1 MCVYIYIYIYIY
13 SLSSQ
18 IISRT
23 TQRSDKCEFCFDFKI
38 VVNIIY
44 VCVLFHK
51 NRAGTFSLTMK
62 QWQLIVCLKAT
73 HISCLVLAAKI

>member
-1 MCVYIYIYIYIY
+1 MYIYVYI
-13 SLSSQ
+13 LLVP
-18 IISRT
+18 RLFPARPNENLLT
-23 TQRSDKCEFCFDFKI
+23 DKCEFCFDFKI
-38 VVNIIY
+38 VVNIIC

-51 NRAGTFSLTMK
+51 NHAGTFSLTLK